1 MSAGRMPSTVAQ
13 AADLSGCAL
22 RKSTICRGSQLPCR
36 RVPPYRPGVPPE
48 KVPPLPCGGLSP
60 GWSVPTGGM
69 NGLAPG
75 VASGSRATA
84 VEADVPVR
92 VSAATVPDRI
102 STTTVR
108 IPTIALRES
117 RPRLPREPAR
127 GPTLARVAAGPSGPA
142 ASDSTASP
150 PPGTAG
156 GVVAGGSDAGGGSA
170 FSSGAPH
177 AVQKWPSVAAAA
189 PQEVQKRPRG
199 GGTTFVDG
207 SGSSEFAPVGDG
219 SHPCRPGTAAPP
231 SAFAQRHTRATPD
244 SRGRGP
250 NPLRTSVWEC
260 HPTWPWPAHSQPGGT
275 DDRGGRTP
283 ARLRAGAQEGGGG
296 HAASAAVARAAAKV
310 VPGPF
315 IRGIANRPATAGSA
329 SPPNHHIQGKRG
341 EDGLPPV
348 PALSGRPRPGRP
360 SQAAAVTSAGG
371 EVIGTGRRLAA
382 ELPGLVLQR
391 RSGRRRRRPGPGP
404 RTSAERGSRCGRTA
418 PRWPARSSWRRPP

>member
-1 MSAGRMPSTVAQ
+1 MSAGRMPSTFAQ
-13 AADLSGCAL
+13 AADLSGFAL
-22 RKSTICRGSQLPCR
+22 RKATICRGSQLPCR

-84 VEADVPVR
+84 GGAGVPVR

-127 GPTLARVAAGPSGPA
+127 GPTLAWVAVGPSGPA

-150 PPGTAG
+150 PPGKAG
-156 GVVAGGSDAGGGSA
+156 GVVAGGSGAGGGSA

-177 AVQKWPSVAAAA
+177 TVQKWSSVAAAA

-199 GGTTFVDG
+199 GGTTFVDA
-207 SGSSEFAPVGDG
+207 SGSSECGPVGDG
-219 SHPCRPGTAAPP
+219 SDPCRPGRTRPP
-231 SAFAQRHTRATPD
+231 ICLRATAHQGDP
-244 SRGRGP
+244 RFKGP
-250 NPLRTSVWEC
+250 RSQ
-260 HPTWPWPAHSQPGGT
+260 PAEDLGLGMSPHLALAGPQPGGT

-283 ARLRAGAQEGGGG
+283 ARLRAG
-296 HAASAAVARAAAKV
+296 V
-310 VPGPF
+310 
-315 IRGIANRPATAGSA
+315 
-329 SPPNHHIQGKRG
+329 
-341 EDGLPPV
+341 
-348 PALSGRPRPGRP
+348 
-360 SQAAAVTSAGG
+360 
-371 EVIGTGRRLAA
+371 
-382 ELPGLVLQR
+382 
-391 RSGRRRRRPGPGP
+391 
-404 RTSAERGSRCGRTA
+404 
-418 PRWPARSSWRRPP
+418 RPPR

>member
-150 PPGTAG
+150 PPGNAG
-156 GVVAGGSDAGGGSA
+156 GVVAGGSGADGGSA

-177 AVQKWPSVAAAA
+177 TVQKWSSVAAAA

-199 GGTTFVDG
+199 GGTTFVDA
-207 SGSSEFAPVGDG
+207 SGSSECGPVGDG
-219 SHPCRPGTAAPP
+219 SDPCRPGTAAPP
-231 SAFAQRHTRATPD
+231 SAFAQRHTWATPD

-275 DDRGGRTP
+275 GRPRRAHAGSLSAGG
-283 ARLRAGAQEGGGG
+283 QEGGGG
-296 HAASAAVARAAAKV
+296 PRRVRSGGA
-310 VPGPF
+310 G
-315 IRGIANRPATAGSA
+315 RGY
-329 SPPNHHIQGKRG
+329 
-341 EDGLPPV
+341 
-348 PALSGRPRPGRP
+348 GRPRPFHPGHRESPGYGRLSLSSEPSHTGQEGRRWPSAPRTRVVWTARPGRP
-360 SQAAAVTSAGG
+360 SQAAAVTSA
-371 EVIGTGRRLAA
+371 
-382 ELPGLVLQR
+382 
-391 RSGRRRRRPGPGP
+391 RRRGHRDR
-404 RTSAERGSRCGRTA
+404 
-418 PRWPARSSWRRPP
+418 

>member
-1 MSAGRMPSTVAQ
+1 MSAGRMPSTFAQ

-22 RKSTICRGSQLPCR
+22 RKATICRGSQLPWR

-48 KVPPLPCGGLSP
+48 MVPPLPCGGLIP
-60 GWSVPTGGM
+60 GWSMPTGGM

-84 VEADVPVR
+84 GGADVPVR

-117 RPRLPREPAR
+117 RPRLPRESAR
-127 GPTLARVAAGPSGPA
+127 GPTLARVAVGPSGPA

-199 GGTTFVDG
+199 GGTTFVDA
-207 SGSSEFAPVGDG
+207 SGSSECGPVGDG
-219 SHPCRPGTAAPP
+219 SDPCRPGTAAPP

-296 HAASAAVARAAAKV
+296 PRRVRSGGAR
-310 VPGPF
+310 PGY
-315 IRGIANRPATAGSA
+315 
-329 SPPNHHIQGKRG
+329 
-341 EDGLPPV
+341 
-348 PALSGRPRPGRP
+348 GRPRPLSSGASRIARLRPAQPLLQIEYRLGR
-360 SQAAAVTSAGG
+360 AHG
-371 EVIGTGRRLAA
+371 
-382 ELPGLVLQR
+382 
-391 RSGRRRRRPGPGP
+391 
-404 RTSAERGSRCGRTA
+404 CGDRQ
-418 PRWPARSSWRRPP
+418 

>member
-69 NGLAPG
+69 NGWAPG

-84 VEADVPVR
+84 GGADVPVR

-102 STTTVR
+102 STTTAR

-117 RPRLPREPAR
+117 RPRLSREPAR
-127 GPTLARVAAGPSGPA
+127 GPTLGRVAAGPSGPA
-142 ASDSTASP
+142 ASDSTAST

-177 AVQKWPSVAAAA
+177 TVQKWSSVAAAA

-199 GGTTFVDG
+199 GGTTFVDA
-207 SGSSEFAPVGDG
+207 SGSSECGPVGDG
-219 SHPCRPGTAAPP
+219 SDPCRPGTAAPP

-250 NPLRTSVWEC
+250 NPLRTSAWEC
-260 HPTWPWPAHSQPGGT
+260 HPIWPWPAHS
-275 DDRGGRTP
+275 
-283 ARLRAGAQEGGGG
+283 RAGQTTAEGARRL
-296 HAASAAVARAAAKV
+296 AATV

-329 SPPNHHIQGKRG
+329 SPPNHHIQDKRG
-341 EDGLPPV
+341 GNGLPPA
-348 PALSGRPRPGRP
+348 PTLSGRPRPGRP
-360 SQAAAVTSAGG
+360 S
-371 EVIGTGRRLAA
+371 
-382 ELPGLVLQR
+382 
-391 RSGRRRRRPGPGP
+391 
-404 RTSAERGSRCGRTA
+404 
-418 PRWPARSSWRRPP
+418 